1 MQVDMNWIPQSH
13 VEISGADPSDICM
26 VDTDSMSTPPRI
38 PSKANESALHP
49 VSNAVPAL
57 PPKPKAY

>member
-1 MQVDMNWIPQSH
+1 MNWIQQPH
-13 VEISGADPSDICM
+13 VENNGADPSDIGL
-26 VDTDSMSTPPRI
+26 VAVSTDSKSTPPRI
-38 PSKANESALHP
+38 PSKMNHSKSA